1 MFFVLL
7 ATLSALYWVVAWL
20 SVRAFFRAPRSY
32 PADFTPP
39 VSVLKPIR
47 GLDPGLYENL
57 VSFCHQD
64 YPEYEILCGVLEAD
78 DPGVAVVHR
87 LQQAFPERG
96 IRLVKAYPVG
106 ANRKASILQA
116 LAAEARYPILVASDS
131 DMRVTPD
138 YLRRVVAP
146 LADPRVGI
154 VTSLC
159 RGSMAENTGAVM
171 EALELGAC
179 FAPPALMGLY
189 LLRMAYGFGASIA
202 LRREDLE
209 QVGGFAAVA
218 DYLADDFQI
227 AARVAAL
234 GRQVVLSDYV
244 VDNVLGRMPLREVYE
259 RHVRWLRCARVSRP
273 REYIPMAI
281 TLTLPLALLALF
293 FTGFSPLGW
302 LAFLGSLLIREGTA
316 WLIAGHTGDQV
327 VRRHLLWLP
336 LSDLLHALYWAV
348 ALVGRRV
355 TWRGDVYLVERDGR
369 MIPVAPDVGHFPAN
383 PHAG

>member
-7 ATLSALYWVVAWL
+7 ATLSALYWIVAWL
-20 SVRAFFRAPRSY
+20 SVRSFFRQRRSY
-32 PADFTPP
+32 AAEFAPP
-39 VSVLKPIR
+39 VSLLKPIR

-57 VSFCHQD
+57 VSFCRQD
-64 YPEYEILCGVLEAD
+64 YPEYEILCGVLETD

-87 LQQAFPERG
+87 LQQAFPERR
-96 IRLVKAYPVG
+96 IRLIKAAPLG
-106 ANRKASILQA
+106 SNRKASILHA

-138 YLRRVVAP
+138 YLRRTVAP
-146 LADPRVGI
+146 LADPQVGV

-159 RGSMAENTGAVM
+159 RGSQPENAGAVM

-179 FAPPALMGLY
+179 FAPPALMGLH

-209 QVGGFAAVA
+209 RAGGFAAVA

-234 GRQVVLSDYV
+234 GKRVVLSEYL
-244 VDNVLGRMPLREVYE
+244 VDNVLGSMPLREVYE

-293 FTGFSPLGW
+293 FTAFSPVGW
-302 LAFLGSLLIREGTA
+302 LVFLGSLLVRLGTT
-316 WLIAGHTGDQV
+316 WLIAGHTQDSV

-336 LSDLLHALYWAV
+336 LSDLFHALYWGV
-348 ALVGRRV
+348 ALLGRRV
-355 TWRGDVYLVERDGR
+355 TWRGDVYLVQRDGR
-369 MIPVAPDVGHFPAN
+369 MVPLAPDVGHFPAN
-383 PHAG
+383 PRAG